1 MCDYSLHSVATRPAA
16 VSDKIV
22 SARFA
27 YTATRGF
34 AAVED
39 CNVAVCL
46 RPGTELAF
54 DRDVEIESVF
64 GTSPARSLP
73 HRVARF
79 RQVDIDRPTVH
90 HDALEFPDGF
100 IVLVTNLAEGQ
111 RATVIQMP
119 NVETGAKTPTERVRR
134 AEPDFVPTTI

>member
-16 VSDKIV
+16 VSDKMIT
-22 SARFA
+22 ARFA

-34 AAVED
+34 AAAED

-54 DRDVEIESVF
+54 DRDVEVESVF
-64 GTSPARSLP
+64 GTAPARTLP

-79 RQVDIDRPTVH
+79 RQVDMDRPTVH
-90 HDALEFPDGF
+90 HDALEFPDGLL
-100 IVLVTNLAEGQ
+100 VLVTNLAEGQ

-119 NVETGAKTPTERVRR
+119 NAETKVKAPASRVAS
-134 AEPDFVPTTI
+134 AEPDVATTTP

>member
-1 MCDYSLHSVATRPAA
+1 M
-16 VSDKIV
+16 
-22 SARFA
+22 
-27 YTATRGF
+27 
-34 AAVED
+34 ED

-54 DRDVEIESVF
+54 DRDVVIESVF

-79 RQVDIDRPTVH
+79 RQVDMDRPTVH

-119 NVETGAKTPTERVRR
+119 SAETGAKARTERVRR
-134 AEPDFVPTTI
+134 AEPDFAPTTP